1 MARRSHLYRVMLL
14 SLFLVLSAFAIAQ
27 QPANTQQSSPVFH
40 NDVVIKGGTIL
51 TVTHGKIENGSIY
64 IHNGKIA
71 EVGQS
76 VNAPATA
83 TVLAMKSLRL
93 TESWFSGMRILL
105 LGFAKG
111 PV

>member
-14 SLFLVLSAFAIAQ
+14 SLFLVLSTFAVAQ
-27 QPANTQQSSPVFH
+27 QPSNTQQTSPAFH

-71 EVGQS
+71 RS
-76 VNAPATA
+76 WADCKC
-83 TVLAMKSLRL
+83 TVQCHRD
-93 TESWFSGMRILL
+93 
-105 LGFAKG
+105 
-111 PV
+111 